1 MNISDLY
8 TKINWRLIHW
18 IVVAAAIAI
27 AITLILHI
35 IKKSPSKQYVTVT
48 ATRGDIENTVMATGT
63 LQAVRQVD
71 VGTRVTGQLKALK
84 VKIGDRV
91 RAGDLLAEIDPIQQE
106 NELRSAEANLAIL
119 EAQRRSIV
127 AKQRRALLELDRQK
141 GMIKSETTSRKEL
154 QGAEVDVLSQE
165 ADLNALDAKLIQAR
179 SLIDIARANLLHE
192 NNSSDRRHGGFS
204 DDAARTNCS
213 CSPNCSRDSEIG
225 ATGINDSQDPD
236 SRVDVIYVEIG
247 QDAFF
252 VIMGD
257 SEKKHVGKVRSVELV
272 PQVNSDS
279 NSTKTVR
286 SRADQRRVQR

>member
-8 TKINWRLIHW
+8 TKINWRLIRW

-127 AKQRRALLELDRQK
+127 AKQRRALLELRSDKK
-141 GMIKSETTSRKEL
+141 G
-154 QGAEVDVLSQE
+154 
-165 ADLNALDAKLIQAR
+165 
-179 SLIDIARANLLHE
+179 
-192 NNSSDRRHGGFS
+192 
-204 DDAARTNCS
+204 
-213 CSPNCSRDSEIG
+213 
-225 ATGINDSQDPD
+225 
-236 SRVDVIYVEIG
+236 
-247 QDAFF
+247 
-252 VIMGD
+252 
-257 SEKKHVGKVRSVELV
+257 
-272 PQVNSDS
+272 
-279 NSTKTVR
+279 
-286 SRADQRRVQR
+286 